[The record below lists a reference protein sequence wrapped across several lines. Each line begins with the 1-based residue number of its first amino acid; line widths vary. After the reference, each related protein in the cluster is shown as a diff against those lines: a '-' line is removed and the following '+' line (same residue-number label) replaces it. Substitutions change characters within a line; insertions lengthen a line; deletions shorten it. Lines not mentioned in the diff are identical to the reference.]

1 MVDGIMKKYPEDM
14 IIHILLRL
22 PLKFILRFKCVSKTF
37 YTLIQ
42 SSYFINIHYN
52 HTLTSTYDN
61 ILLKRSCKEDIERYK
76 AVFSFISSDDEDN
89 LNSVY
94 PDLDVPNLLRVTSV
108 TSDKLIDSNHGLI
121 ALMEHRTTILFNV
134 STRNYRHLPPSPFQI
149 PKGFYQ
155 SIKSGG
161 FGYDSVVNDFKV
173 FRISEVYTEDR
184 YGYPE
189 DGETQVEV
197 YELGIDIWRKLDHVD
212 QELPILF
219 WLNSSMSY
227 KGAYHWIASVAGA
240 NTILCFD
247 MTTEFFRNIEMPN
260 TSKYLK
266 GTLYS
271 LQLLNESL
279 SLLCYP
285 CLASGTDP
293 TTDLM
298 EIWIMK
304 EYNIYESWIRKYTII
319 GLPTENPLV
328 VWKDYILLFQSNSGY
343 LISYDLKQDEI
354 NELNILGCQ
363 KSMRAIIYKEF
374 LTPIQRQS

>member
-1 MVDGIMKKYPEDM
+1 M
-14 IIHILLRL
+14 LR
-22 PLKFILRFKCVSKTF
+22 T
-37 YTLIQ
+37 
-42 SSYFINIHYN
+42 
-52 HTLTSTYDN
+52 
-61 ILLKRSCKEDIERYK
+61 
-76 AVFSFISSDDEDN
+76 
-89 LNSVY
+89 
-94 PDLDVPNLLRVTSV
+94 TSV

-121 ALMEHRTTILFNV
+121 ALMEDQTTILFNI
-134 STRNYRHLPPSPFQI
+134 SNRNYGHLPPSPFQI

-155 SIKSGG
+155 SIISGG

-189 DGETQVEV
+189 DGETEVEV
-197 YELGIDIWRKLDHVD
+197 YELGIDIWRKLDHVN

-227 KGAYHWIASVAGA
+227 KGAYHWIASVEGR
-240 NTILCFD
+240 NIILCFD
-247 MTTEFFRNIEMPN
+247 MTTEIFRNIELPN
-260 TSKYLK
+260 TSKFFK

-293 TTDLM
+293 TTDMM

-304 EYNIYESWIRKYTII
+304 DYNIYESWIRKYTII

-354 NELNILGCQ
+354 KELNILGCQ
-363 KSMRAIIYKEF
+363 KSMRAINYKEF

>member
-1 MVDGIMKKYPEDM
+1 M
-14 IIHILLRL
+14 LR
-22 PLKFILRFKCVSKTF
+22 T
-37 YTLIQ
+37 
-42 SSYFINIHYN
+42 
-52 HTLTSTYDN
+52 
-61 ILLKRSCKEDIERYK
+61 
-76 AVFSFISSDDEDN
+76 
-89 LNSVY
+89 
-94 PDLDVPNLLRVTSV
+94 TSV

-121 ALMEHRTTILFNV
+121 ALMEDQTTILFNI
-134 STRNYRHLPPSPFQI
+134 SNRNYGHLPPSPFQI

-155 SIKSGG
+155 SIISGG

-189 DGETQVEV
+189 DGETEVEV
-197 YELGIDIWRKLDHVD
+197 YELGIDIWRKLDHVN

-227 KGAYHWIASVAGA
+227 KGAYHWIASVEGR
-240 NTILCFD
+240 NIILCFD
-247 MTTEFFRNIEMPN
+247 MTTEIFRNIELPN
-260 TSKYLK
+260 TSKFFK

-293 TTDLM
+293 TTDMM

-304 EYNIYESWIRKYTII
+304 DYNIYESWIRKYTII

-354 NELNILGCQ
+354 KELNILGCQ
-363 KSMRAIIYKEF
+363 NSMRAINYKEF

>member
-14 IIHILLRL
+14 IIYILLRL

-76 AVFSFISSDDEDN
+76 AVFSFISSDYEDN
-89 LNSVY
+89 LNPVY
-94 PDLDVPNLLRVTSV
+94 PDLDVPNLLRTTSV

-121 ALMEHRTTILFNV
+121 ALMEHQTTILFNI
-134 STRNYRHLPPSPFQI
+134 SNRNYRHLPPSPFQI

-189 DGETQVEV
+189 DGETEVEV
-197 YELGIDIWRKLDHVD
+197 YELGIDIWRKLDHVN

-227 KGAYHWIASVAGA
+227 KGAYHWISSVEGR
-240 NTILCFD
+240 NIILCFD
-247 MTTEFFRNIEMPN
+247 MTTEIFRNIELPN
-260 TSKYLK
+260 TSKFLK

-293 TTDLM
+293 TTDMM

-304 EYNIYESWIRKYTII
+304 DYNIYESWIRKYTII

-354 NELNILGCQ
+354 KELNILGCQ
-363 KSMRAIIYKEF
+363 KSIRAINYKEF